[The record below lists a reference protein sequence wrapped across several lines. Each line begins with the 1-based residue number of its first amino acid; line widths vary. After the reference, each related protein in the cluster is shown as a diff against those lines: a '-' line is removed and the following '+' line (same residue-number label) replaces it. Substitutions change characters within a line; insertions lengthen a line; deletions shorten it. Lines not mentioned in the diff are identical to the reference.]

1 MLDVLLIA
9 IFILAGSGL
18 GFYGLDLLPP
28 AALEGANV
36 EGARVVT
43 GGFGALAGLALG
55 SLVRWGYRRFEANVR
70 SLPPDVLI
78 SRSVGLVIGLVIANL
93 AMAPVYLLPLPQEL
107 NNFLEPLASVFFS
120 LSFAYL
126 GVSLADTHG
135 PALLRLFNPNYALQA
150 AAEGSVVAAS
160 PKVLDTSSIIDGRV
174 AQLIEK
180 GFLEGTLVVP
190 RFVIAE
196 LQAIADKA
204 DPQKRE
210 RGRRGLDTLQAL
222 RQANPNCFVIHE
234 ANYPDLNTVDEKLV
248 RLAQSVGG
256 TLVTT
261 DYNLKK
267 VALLQ
272 GIKVL
277 NVNELAE
284 VLRPIYIAGDS
295 FDIKITR
302 EGKEPGQG
310 VGYLEDGTMVV
321 VEEGQRAVG
330 KTRSVVVTGS
340 IQTSAGRMLFA
351 RLADRDSNPTT
362 SASSAKT

>member
-1 MLDVLLIA
+1 MLDILLIA

-210 RGRRGLDTLQAL
+210 RGRRGWIRCRPFARPT
-222 RQANPNCFVIHE
+222 P
-234 ANYPDLNTVDEKLV
+234 T
-248 RLAQSVGG
+248 
-256 TLVTT
+256 
-261 DYNLKK
+261 
-267 VALLQ
+267 ALLST
-272 GIKVL
+272 K
-277 NVNELAE
+277 
-284 VLRPIYIAGDS
+284 
-295 FDIKITR
+295 
-302 EGKEPGQG
+302 
-310 VGYLEDGTMVV
+310 
-321 VEEGQRAVG
+321 
-330 KTRSVVVTGS
+330 
-340 IQTSAGRMLFA
+340 
-351 RLADRDSNPTT
+351 PTT
-362 SASSAKT
+362 LT

>member
-1 MLDVLLIA
+1 
-9 IFILAGSGL
+9 
-18 GFYGLDLLPP
+18 
-28 AALEGANV
+28 
-36 EGARVVT
+36 
-43 GGFGALAGLALG
+43 
-55 SLVRWGYRRFEANVR
+55 
-70 SLPPDVLI
+70 
-78 SRSVGLVIGLVIANL
+78 
-93 AMAPVYLLPLPQEL
+93 
-107 NNFLEPLASVFFS
+107 
-120 LSFAYL
+120 
-126 GVSLADTHG
+126 
-135 PALLRLFNPNYALQA
+135 
-150 AAEGSVVAAS
+150 
-160 PKVLDTSSIIDGRV
+160 
-174 AQLIEK
+174 
-180 GFLEGTLVVP
+180 
-190 RFVIAE
+190 
-196 LQAIADKA
+196 
-204 DPQKRE
+204 
-210 RGRRGLDTLQAL
+210 
-222 RQANPNCFVIHE
+222 
-234 ANYPDLNTVDEKLV
+234 V

-256 TLVTT
+256 MLVTT

-284 VLRPIYIAGDS
+284 ALRPIYIAGDS